1 MAGRIAGNGG
11 GWFLCL
17 EACVAFSILKALIP
31 GGHGLVYWFL
41 DLFLCGHR
49 FYARAVGRVG
59 SMHTIATWSW
69 RLRTIRMAILAY
81 FLLYRVSLFM
91 DIFLRQMNCY

>member
-1 MAGRIAGNGG
+1 MAGCIAGNGG

-31 GGHGLVYWFL
+31 GGQALVYWFL

-59 SMHTIATWSW
+59 SMHTMQPGVGGLGRFGWPYWSTSCYVVYHCLW
-69 RLRTIRMAILAY
+69 IY
-81 FLLYRVSLFM
+81 F
-91 DIFLRQMNCY
+91 